1 MAGIIKLL
9 PESTANQIA
18 AGEVVQRP
26 ASVVKE
32 LLENALDAGASE
44 IKLFVQNGG
53 STYIQVDDNGCGMNA
68 FDARM
73 CWERHATSKIS
84 KAEDLYAL
92 GTLGF
97 RGEALASIASVSEV
111 EMKTKSAEENVGT
124 LIKISAG
131 KLLTQE
137 NCAATQG
144 TSIKV
149 KNLFFNLPARKNFLK
164 SITVETKHIFTEFQ
178 RVALSYPNVAFE
190 YYNQEKRVL
199 SLAAGSLKQRIQEL
213 LSIKDDELIKTEEQT
228 DIVGINGF
236 LASPKQ
242 AKRTRGNQFLFA
254 NGRYIK
260 DAYLNHAISS
270 AYGQLLEEKQYPTYV
285 LFLEVEPD
293 KIDVNIHP
301 TKHEVKFQDG
311 RHVYTLLNSVVKKSL
326 SDFYTLPTD
335 QQLTFPSSFSPDTER
350 SSSTNPFRSSK
361 PSGFN
366 PFGEQAKPRTKTEW
380 EKWDDL
386 MQTPVPTQPTHTPS
400 PQPSELLQSTSQESF
415 TLFQVNEAYVVA
427 NVKGELW
434 LINQHRAH
442 TQILFEK
449 YRNQQS
455 NASQQLLFPRTI
467 EFSSADYQLILELKD
482 KISALGFDLDE
493 FGKNTIIINGL
504 PVELAKEDGA
514 EVLQNIIDEF
524 KVNDQELS
532 LEKNTSLRMAA
543 AKYAAIK
550 AGKVLSVDEMQQLVA
565 DLLQCN
571 EKYHDFN
578 GKPIV
583 VKLTKS
589 TLERYFQ

>member
-1 MAGIIKLL
+1 MAGVIKLL

-44 IKLFVQNGG
+44 IKLYVQNGG

-111 EMKTKSAEENVGT
+111 EMKTKSEDENVGT

-131 KLLTQE
+131 KFLTQE
-137 NCAATQG
+137 NCATTQG

-164 SITVETKHIFTEFQ
+164 SLTVETKHIFTEFQ
-178 RVALSYPNVAFE
+178 RIALSYPTVAFE

-199 SLAAGSLKQRIQEL
+199 SLAPGGLKQRIKEL
-213 LSIKDDELIKTEEQT
+213 LNVKDEELIEAKEQT
-228 DIVGINGF
+228 DIVGIVGY
-236 LASPKQ
+236 LASPKL

-260 DAYLNHAISS
+260 DAYLNHAVSS
-270 AYGQLLEEKQYPTYV
+270 AYGQLLEDKQYPTYV
-285 LFLEVEPD
+285 LFLDVEPD

-326 SDFYTLPTD
+326 SEFFTLPTE
-335 QQLTFPSSFSPDTER
+335 QQISFPTSFTER
-350 SSSTNPFRSSK
+350 SAVNNPFSNPRN
-361 PSGFN
+361 SGFN
-366 PFGEQAKPRTKTEW
+366 PFGEKQKPRTKTEW

-386 MQTPVPTQPTHTPS
+386 MQTPVSSQPV
-400 PQPSELLQSTSQESF
+400 STSSEQFVEIAANREVENYA
-415 TLFQVNEAYVVA
+415 LFQVNEAYIVA
-427 NVKGELW
+427 SIYGELW

-442 TQILFEK
+442 AQVLFEK
-449 YRNQQS
+449 YS
-455 NASQQLLFPRTI
+455 NPQANATQQLLFPRTI
-467 EFSSADYQLILELKD
+467 EFSAADYQLVLQLKD
-482 KISALGFDLDE
+482 KIGALGFDLDE
-493 FGKNTIIINGL
+493 FGKNTIIVNGL
-504 PVELAKEDGA
+504 PIELAKEDGA
-514 EVLQNIIDEF
+514 EVLQNIIDDF
-524 KVNDQELS
+524 KQNDQELS
-532 LEKNTSLRMAA
+532 VEKNISLRMAA

-550 AGKVLSVDEMQQLVA
+550 AGKTLNAEEMQKLVG
-565 DLLQCN
+565 DLMQCN
-571 EKYHDFN
+571 EKYHDYN

>member
-1 MAGIIKLL
+1 MAGVIKLL

-44 IKLFVQNGG
+44 IKLYVQNGG

-111 EMKTKSAEENVGT
+111 EMKTKSADENVGT
-124 LIKISAG
+124 LIKISGG

-178 RVALSYPNVAFE
+178 RVSLSYPNVAFE

-199 SLAAGSLKQRIQEL
+199 TLDAGSLKKRIQEL
-213 LSIKDDELIKTEEQT
+213 LSIKDEALIEAKELT
-228 DIVGINGF
+228 DIVSIHGF
-236 LASPKQ
+236 LGSPKQ

-260 DAYLNHAISS
+260 DPYLNHAISS
-270 AYGQLLEEKQYPTYV
+270 AYGQLLEEKQFPTYV
-285 LFLEVEPD
+285 LFLEVEPE

-326 SDFYTLPTD
+326 SEFFTLPTE
-335 QQLTFPSSFSPDTER
+335 QQLTFPTNFSSER
-350 SSSTNPFRSSK
+350 SAVSNPFNNTK
-361 PSGFN
+361 TSGFN
-366 PFGEQAKPRTKTEW
+366 PFGEQSKPRTKTEW
-380 EKWDDL
+380 EKWDEL
-386 MQTPVPTQPTHTPS
+386 MQTPDSNQPPTPPS
-400 PQPSELLQSTSQESF
+400 SPSVEIPLQSSASENF
-415 TLFQVNEAYVVA
+415 LLFQVSEAYIVA
-427 NVKGELW
+427 SIEGELW

-442 TQILFEK
+442 AQILFEK
-449 YRNQQS
+449 YSNHLS

-467 EFSSADYQLILELKD
+467 EFSSADYQLIIHLKD
-482 KISALGFDLDE
+482 KIRALGFDIDE
-493 FGKNTIIINGL
+493 FGKNTIIVNGL
-504 PVELAKEDGA
+504 PIELAKEDGA
-514 EVLQNIIDEF
+514 KILQHILDDF
-524 KVNDQELS
+524 KVKDQELS
-532 LEKNTSLRMAA
+532 LEKSITLRMAA

-550 AGKVLSVDEMQQLVA
+550 AGKVLSKEEMQKLVR

-583 VKLTKS
+583 VRLTKN